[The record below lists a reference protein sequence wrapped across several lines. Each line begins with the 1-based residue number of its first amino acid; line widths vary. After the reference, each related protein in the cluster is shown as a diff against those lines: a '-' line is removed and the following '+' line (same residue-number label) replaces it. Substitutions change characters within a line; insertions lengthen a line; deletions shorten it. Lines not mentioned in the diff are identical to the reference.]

1 MKRLL
6 ITVAALTVSCCFL
19 TAQTNDFEY
28 SYSPNGNRVQ
38 RKLIVYKSAQS
49 NNPETTDTATNYM
62 NELRVAVFPNPTMG
76 NLEMEISN
84 LSGSEQGYVVLYDLN
99 GKPLFRTENLCPV
112 IKMDIGSKPAGS
124 YILQLV
130 IGDQKKEW
138 RVVKE

>member
-1 MKRLL
+1 MSELQ
-6 ITVAALTVSCCFL
+6 VS
-19 TAQTNDFEY
+19 
-28 SYSPNGNRVQ
+28 
-38 RKLIVYKSAQS
+38 VY
-49 NNPETTDTATNYM
+49 
-62 NELRVAVFPNPTMG
+62 PNPTVG

-99 GKPLFRTENLCPV
+99 GKPLFRTEDLNSV
-112 IKMDIGSKPAGS
+112 IKMELESKPAGS